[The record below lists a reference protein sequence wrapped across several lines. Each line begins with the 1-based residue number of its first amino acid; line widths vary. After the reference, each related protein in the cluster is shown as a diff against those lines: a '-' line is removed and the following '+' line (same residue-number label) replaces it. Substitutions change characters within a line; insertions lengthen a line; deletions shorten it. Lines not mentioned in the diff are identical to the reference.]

1 MIKEQIMAIKILAF
15 LNSLYII
22 PNTTNENQQ

>member
-22 PNTTNENQQ
+22 LNTTNENQQ